1 MRKSVF
7 TQRAAKERDQPPK
20 NTPTS
25 RRRVAIVMS
34 DIFLQRVTPG
44 LIPFVH
50 DRQDYSV
57 IDIQRPV
64 GEILRLLEI
73 LRPVGL
79 LTESLPYKTE
89 RLLALRLPT
98 IIADSDHIYPGTISL
113 DVDDWKVG
121 EQAAVHLLDVG
132 FRHFAFFGNL
142 TEYSQQRQEG
152 YTRKL
157 REAEFKT
164 AVYIEPERSSGRYL
178 EFHHLRPQKL
188 VGWLRSLPR
197 PAALFAA
204 HDPLGRLIAEVC
216 LENGIAVPE
225 EISIVG
231 ANDDKLVC
239 NLSSPPLSSVG
250 IPWTLIGKMLG
261 ELMDEL
267 ILDKKRGGR
276 AIRVQPESVTTR
288 ESSRL
293 TAVDDAQLRRALN
306 YMQENYREP
315 ISVKSVCA
323 ALKINR
329 RTLELK
335 CQSHLGRSPHDEIV
349 RLKVARA
356 KALLTQTE
364 RGMEWIAQ
372 ESGFINAER
381 LCVVFRASTGEPPS
395 AYRRRFR

>member
-1 MRKSVF
+1 M
-7 TQRAAKERDQPPK
+7 
-20 NTPTS
+20 N

-34 DIFLQRVTPG
+34 DIFLRRATPG

-64 GEILRLLEI
+64 GEILRLLGT
-73 LRPVGL
+73 LHPVGL
-79 LTESLPYKTE
+79 LTEALPYKTE

-98 IIADSDHIYPGTISL
+98 IIAATDHSYPGTLSV

-121 EQAAVHLLDVG
+121 ERAAVHLMEAG
-132 FRHFAFFGNL
+132 FRSFAFVGNL
-142 TEYSQQRQEG
+142 TDYSRQRQEG
-152 YTRKL
+152 YTQSL
-157 REAEFKT
+157 RQAGFENSD
-164 AVYIEPERSSGRYL
+164 YIEPERSSGRYL

-188 VGWLRSLPR
+188 AGWLRGLPK
-197 PAALFAA
+197 PVALFAA
-204 HDPLGRLIAEVC
+204 HDPLGRLIAEIC
-216 LENGIAVPE
+216 LEDGIAVPE

-231 ANDDKLVC
+231 ANNDELVC

-250 IPWTLIGKMLG
+250 IPWTLIGKTLG

-267 ILDKKRGGR
+267 ILGKRPGGQ
-276 AIRVQPESVTTR
+276 AIRVEPEPVTVR

-293 TAVDDAQLRRALN
+293 TAVDDPQLRRALD
-306 YMQENYREP
+306 YMQKNYRELLN
-315 ISVKSVCA
+315 VKNVCA

-335 CQSHLGRSPHDEIV
+335 CMGHLGRSPRDEIV
-349 RLKVARA
+349 RLKVAKA
-356 KALLTQTE
+356 KALLTRTE
-364 RGMEWIAQ
+364 RAMEWIAQ

-381 LCVVFRASTGEPPS
+381 LSVVFRAATGEPPS
-395 AYRRRFR
+395 AYRKRFR